1 MQPARVIFGFY
12 TSKSVAN
19 SKVSEDIK
27 QEEHKLA
34 QKTRTSIYIY
44 IHIACT
50 VFTVSTVSTVS
61 IPYRDLPEQIQSR

>member
-44 IHIACT
+44 IACT